1 MFRLEGVGGGKPN
14 FMAQAQVFVHGLGG
28 ALRSYCPGRAF
39 IKARQV
45 GNVVKKLI
53 FPFSPQG
60 ITDADSC
67 AVQVFVS
74 TAPDQRLTMGDQ
86 MPDSLQLVLGADLAA
101 QPIAQAM
108 RLANRHGLV
117 AGATGTGKTVTLQ
130 RMAEAFSDAGVAV
143 FAADIKG
150 DLCGLGAT
158 GNPQGKI
165 AERIAAMPWL
175 NHKPQAYPVTLWD
188 IHGQSGHPLRTTL
201 SEMGPLLLGSLLELT
216 DSQQSALYAAFKVA
230 DREGLLLL
238 DLKDLKALLNHLR
251 DNPELL
257 GDDAALMTTGSS
269 QALLRRL
276 ATLEQQGAE
285 ALFGEPA
292 LQLEDIL
299 QPTADGRGRI
309 HLLDASRL
317 VHEAPKVYA
326 TFLLWLLAELFEQLP
341 ERGDADKPLLALFFD
356 EAHLLFAGTPKALQ
370 ERLEQVVRLIRSKGV
385 GVYFVTQSPGDLPD
399 DVLAQL
405 GLRIQHGLRAFTAK
419 EQKSLRAVAEG
430 FRPNPAFDALSVL
443 TELGIG
449 EALVG
454 TLAEKGTPEIVQRV
468 LIAPPQSR
476 IGPLSEAERAALI
489 ASSPLQ
495 GRYDK
500 PIDRESAY
508 EVLMGRKGLAP
519 DPDAAPAKPAAEE
532 PGFTDQ
538 VGDFLGTA
546 AAQALK
552 SAMRQAA
559 NQLGR
564 QLVRGLMG
572 SLLGGK
578 KR

>member
-1 MFRLEGVGGGKPN
+1 
-14 FMAQAQVFVHGLGG
+14 
-28 ALRSYCPGRAF
+28 
-39 IKARQV
+39 
-45 GNVVKKLI
+45 
-53 FPFSPQG
+53 
-60 ITDADSC
+60 
-67 AVQVFVS
+67 
-74 TAPDQRLTMGDQ
+74 
-86 MPDSLQLVLGADLAA
+86 MPDSSQLVIGADFAG
-101 QPIAQAM
+101 QEIGQAM

-130 RMAEAFSDAGVAV
+130 RLAEAFSDAGVAV

-150 DLCGLGAT
+150 DLCGLGAA
-158 GNPQGKI
+158 GNPQGKV
-165 AERIAAMPWL
+165 AERIAGMPWL
-175 NHKPQAYPVTLWD
+175 NYQAQAYPVTLWD
-188 IHGQSGHPLRTTL
+188 IHGESGHPLRTTL
-201 SEMGPLLLGSLLELT
+201 SEMGPLLIGSLLELT

-238 DLKDLKALLNHLR
+238 DLKDLKALLNHLK
-251 DNPELL
+251 DNPQML

-356 EAHLLFAGTPKALQ
+356 EAHLLFGDTPKALQ

-385 GVYFVTQSPGDLPD
+385 GVYFVTQSPADLPD

-419 EQKSLRAVAEG
+419 EQKSLRAVADG
-430 FRPNPAFDALSVL
+430 FRSNPAFDTLSVL

-454 TLAEKGTPEIVQRV
+454 TLAEKGTPEMVQRV
-468 LIAPPQSR
+468 LVAPPQSR
-476 IGPLSEAERAALI
+476 IGPLTATERTVLI
-489 ASSPLQ
+489 AGSPFK

-508 EVLMGRKGLAP
+508 EILMGRKGLAP
-519 DPDAAPAKPAAEE
+519 EAGAPAGKPAVEE
-532 PGFTDQ
+532 PSLADRAGE
-538 VGDFLGTA
+538 FLGTA
-546 AAQALK
+546 AGQALK

-559 NQLGR
+559 NNLGK

-572 SLLGGK
+572 SLLGGS
-578 KR
+578 KRR

>member
-1 MFRLEGVGGGKPN
+1 
-14 FMAQAQVFVHGLGG
+14 
-28 ALRSYCPGRAF
+28 
-39 IKARQV
+39 
-45 GNVVKKLI
+45 
-53 FPFSPQG
+53 
-60 ITDADSC
+60 
-67 AVQVFVS
+67 
-74 TAPDQRLTMGDQ
+74 
-86 MPDSLQLVLGADLAA
+86 MPDSSQFILGADLAG
-101 QPIAQAM
+101 QPVAQAL

-130 RMAEAFSDAGVAV
+130 HLAEAFSDAGVAV
-143 FAADIKG
+143 FAADVKG
-150 DLCGLGAT
+150 DLCGLGAV
-158 GNPQGKI
+158 GNPQGKV
-165 AERIAAMPWL
+165 AERIAGMPWL
-175 NHKPQAYPVTLWD
+175 NHRPQAYPVTLWD
-188 IHGQSGHPLRTTL
+188 VHGKSGHPLRTTL
-201 SEMGPLLLGSLLELT
+201 SEMGPLLLGNLLELN
-216 DSQQSALYAAFKVA
+216 DSQQAALYAAFKVA

-238 DLKDLKALLNHLR
+238 DIKDLKALLAHLK
-251 DNPELL
+251 DNPQVL
-257 GDDAALMTTGSS
+257 GDDSALMTSGSS

-292 LQLEDIL
+292 LQLQDLL
-299 QPTADGRGRI
+299 QPVADGRGRI

-356 EAHLLFAGTPKALQ
+356 EAHLLFSGTPKALQ
-370 ERLEQVVRLIRSKGV
+370 DRLEQVVRLIRSKGV

-419 EQKSLRAVAEG
+419 EQKSLRAVADG
-430 FRPNPAFDALSVL
+430 FRPNPAFDTLAVL

-454 TLAEKGTPEIVQRV
+454 TLQDKGTPGMVERV

-489 ASSPLQ
+489 AASPLL

-508 EVLMGRKGLAP
+508 EMLMARKGEVPVAQQ
-519 DPDAAPAKPAAEE
+519 APAEE
-532 PGFTDQ
+532 SLADKA
-538 VGDFLGTA
+538 GDFLQSA
-546 AAQALK
+546 AGQAIK
-552 SAMRQAA
+552 SAVRQAA
-559 NQLGR
+559 NQFGR

-572 SLLGGK
+572 SLLGN
-578 KR
+578 KRR

>member
-1 MFRLEGVGGGKPN
+1 
-14 FMAQAQVFVHGLGG
+14 
-28 ALRSYCPGRAF
+28 
-39 IKARQV
+39 
-45 GNVVKKLI
+45 
-53 FPFSPQG
+53 
-60 ITDADSC
+60 
-67 AVQVFVS
+67 
-74 TAPDQRLTMGDQ
+74 
-86 MPDSLQLVLGADLAA
+86 MPDSSQFILGADLAG
-101 QPIAQAM
+101 QPVCQAM

-130 RMAEAFSDAGVAV
+130 HLAEAFSDAGVAV
-143 FAADIKG
+143 FAADVKG
-150 DLCGLGAT
+150 DLCGLGAV
-158 GNPQGKI
+158 GNPQGKV
-165 AERIAAMPWL
+165 AERIAGMPWL
-175 NHKPQAYPVTLWD
+175 EHRPQAYPVTLWD
-188 IHGQSGHPLRTTL
+188 VHGKSGHPLRTTL
-201 SEMGPLLLGSLLELT
+201 SEMGPLLLGNLLELN
-216 DSQQSALYAAFKVA
+216 DSQQAALYAAFKVA

-238 DLKDLKALLNHLR
+238 DIKDLKALLGHLK
-251 DNPELL
+251 DNPQVL
-257 GDDAALMTTGSS
+257 GEDRALMTSGSS

-292 LQLEDIL
+292 LQLPDLL
-299 QPTADGRGRI
+299 QPAADGRGRI

-356 EAHLLFAGTPKALQ
+356 EAHLLFSGTPKALQ
-370 ERLEQVVRLIRSKGV
+370 DRLEQVVRLIRSKGV

-419 EQKSLRAVAEG
+419 EQKSLRAVADG
-430 FRPNPAFDALSVL
+430 FRPNPAFDTLAVL

-454 TLAEKGTPEIVQRV
+454 TLQDKGTPGMVERV

-489 ASSPLQ
+489 AASPLQ

-508 EVLMGRKGLAP
+508 EILMARKGQVPSAQQ
-519 DPDAAPAKPAAEE
+519 APAEESLADKAGEFLQSAA
-532 PGFTDQ
+532 G
-538 VGDFLGTA
+538 
-546 AAQALK
+546 QAIK
-552 SAMRQAA
+552 SAVRQAA
-559 NQLGR
+559 NQFGR

-572 SLLGGK
+572 SLLGGS
-578 KR
+578 KRR

>member
-1 MFRLEGVGGGKPN
+1 
-14 FMAQAQVFVHGLGG
+14 
-28 ALRSYCPGRAF
+28 
-39 IKARQV
+39 
-45 GNVVKKLI
+45 
-53 FPFSPQG
+53 
-60 ITDADSC
+60 
-67 AVQVFVS
+67 
-74 TAPDQRLTMGDQ
+74 
-86 MPDSLQLVLGADLAA
+86 MPDSSQFILGADLAG
-101 QPIAQAM
+101 QPVCQAM

-130 RMAEAFSDAGVAV
+130 HLAEAFSDAGVAV
-143 FAADIKG
+143 FAADVKG
-150 DLCGLGAT
+150 DLCGLGAV
-158 GNPQGKI
+158 GSPQGKV
-165 AERIAAMPWL
+165 AERIAGMPWL
-175 NHKPQAYPVTLWD
+175 EHRPQAYPVTLWD
-188 IHGQSGHPLRTTL
+188 VHGKSGHPLRTTL
-201 SEMGPLLLGSLLELT
+201 SEMGPLLLGNLLELN
-216 DSQQSALYAAFKVA
+216 DSQQAALYAAFKVA

-238 DLKDLKALLNHLR
+238 DIKDLKALLGHLK
-251 DNPELL
+251 DNPQVL
-257 GDDAALMTTGSS
+257 GEDSALMTSGSS

-292 LQLEDIL
+292 LQLPDLL
-299 QPTADGRGRI
+299 QPAADGRGRI

-356 EAHLLFAGTPKALQ
+356 EAHLLFSGTPKALQ
-370 ERLEQVVRLIRSKGV
+370 DRLEQVVRLIRSKGV

-419 EQKSLRAVAEG
+419 EQKSLRAVADG
-430 FRPNPAFDALSVL
+430 FRPNPAFDTLAVL

-454 TLAEKGTPEIVQRV
+454 TLQDKGTPGMVERV

-489 ASSPLQ
+489 AASPLQ

-508 EVLMGRKGLAP
+508 EILMARKGQVPSAQQ
-519 DPDAAPAKPAAEE
+519 APAEESLADKAGEFLQSAA
-532 PGFTDQ
+532 G
-538 VGDFLGTA
+538 
-546 AAQALK
+546 QAIK
-552 SAMRQAA
+552 SAVRQAA
-559 NQLGR
+559 NQFGR

-572 SLLGGK
+572 SLLGGS
-578 KR
+578 KRR

>member
-1 MFRLEGVGGGKPN
+1 
-14 FMAQAQVFVHGLGG
+14 
-28 ALRSYCPGRAF
+28 
-39 IKARQV
+39 
-45 GNVVKKLI
+45 
-53 FPFSPQG
+53 
-60 ITDADSC
+60 
-67 AVQVFVS
+67 
-74 TAPDQRLTMGDQ
+74 
-86 MPDSLQLVLGADLAA
+86 MPDSQEIALGADLGG
-101 QPIAQAM
+101 QPVFQAL
-108 RLANRHGLV
+108 RLTNRHGLV

-130 RMAEAFSDAGVAV
+130 RLAEAFSDAGVAV

-150 DLCGLGAT
+150 DLCGLGAA

-165 AERIAAMPWL
+165 AERIAGMPWL
-175 NHKPQAYPVTLWD
+175 NHRPQAYPVTLWD
-188 IHGQSGHPLRTTL
+188 IDGKSGHPLRTTL
-201 SEMGPLLLGSLLELT
+201 SEMGPLLLGNLLELS

-238 DLKDLKALLNHLR
+238 DIKDLKALLNHLR
-251 DNPELL
+251 DNPQLL
-257 GDDAALMTTGSS
+257 GEDGALMTTGSS
-269 QALLRRL
+269 QALQRRL
-276 ATLEQQGAE
+276 AVLEQQGAE

-299 QPTADGRGRI
+299 RPASDGRGRI

-356 EAHLLFAGTPKALQ
+356 EAHLLFADTPKALQ

-399 DVLAQL
+399 DILAQL

-419 EQKSLRAVAEG
+419 EQKSLRAVADG

-454 TLAEKGTPEIVQRV
+454 TLEDKGTPAMVQRV

-476 IGPLSEAERAALI
+476 IGPLSDAERAGLI
-489 ASSPLQ
+489 SQSPLA

-508 EVLMGRKGLAP
+508 EILVTRKASETSQA
-519 DPDAAPAKPAAEE
+519 DVPAQESE
-532 PGFTDQ
+532 SF
-538 VGDFLGTA
+538 GDKASEFLGSVA
-546 AAQALK
+546 GQAVK
-552 SAMRQAA
+552 NAMRQAA
-559 NQLGR
+559 TQLGR
-564 QLVRGLMG
+564 ELVRGLMG
-572 SLLGGK
+572 SLLGSK
-578 KR
+578 KRR

>member
-1 MFRLEGVGGGKPN
+1 M
-14 FMAQAQVFVHGLGG
+14 
-28 ALRSYCPGRAF
+28 S
-39 IKARQV
+39 
-45 GNVVKKLI
+45 
-53 FPFSPQG
+53 
-60 ITDADSC
+60 DS
-67 AVQVFVS
+67 A
-74 TAPDQRLTMGDQ
+74 
-86 MPDSLQLVLGADLAA
+86 QLVLGADLTG
-101 QPIAQAM
+101 QPITQPM

-130 RMAEAFSDAGVAV
+130 RMAEAFSDAGIAV

-150 DLCGLGAT
+150 DLCGLGAA

-165 AERIAAMPWL
+165 AERIASMPWL
-175 NHKPQAYPVTLWD
+175 NHQPQAYPVTLWD
-188 IHGQSGHPLRTTL
+188 VFGQSGHPLRTTL

-238 DLKDLKALLNHLR
+238 DIKDLKALLNHLR
-251 DNPELL
+251 EKPELL
-257 GDDAALMTTGSS
+257 GEDSALLTTGSS

-276 ATLEQQGAE
+276 AVLEQQGAE

-299 QPTADGRGRI
+299 QPTGDGRGRI

-317 VHEAPKVYA
+317 VHEAPKIYA

-341 ERGDADKPLLALFFD
+341 ERGDADKPVLALFFD
-356 EAHLLFAGTPKALQ
+356 EAHLLFTGTPKALQ

-399 DVLAQL
+399 NVLAQL
-405 GLRIQHGLRAFTAK
+405 GLRVQHGLRAFTTK
-419 EQKSLRAVAEG
+419 EQKSLRAVADG
-430 FRPNPAFDALSVL
+430 FRPNPAFDSLSVL

-454 TLAEKGTPEIVQRV
+454 TLQEKGTPAMVQRV

-476 IGPLSEAERAALI
+476 IGPLSEAERASLI
-489 ASSPLQ
+489 SQSPLA

-500 PIDRESAY
+500 PVDRESAY
-508 EVLMGRKGLAP
+508 EMLMARKVAVPVEEAKAEPSLGDQAGTFFGSLA
-519 DPDAAPAKPAAEE
+519 
-532 PGFTDQ
+532 G
-538 VGDFLGTA
+538 
-546 AAQALK
+546 QAVK
-552 SAMRQAA
+552 TAMRQAA
-559 NQLGR
+559 NQIGR
-564 QLVRGLMG
+564 ELVRGLMG

>member
-1 MFRLEGVGGGKPN
+1 
-14 FMAQAQVFVHGLGG
+14 
-28 ALRSYCPGRAF
+28 
-39 IKARQV
+39 
-45 GNVVKKLI
+45 
-53 FPFSPQG
+53 
-60 ITDADSC
+60 
-67 AVQVFVS
+67 
-74 TAPDQRLTMGDQ
+74 
-86 MPDSLQLVLGADLAA
+86 MPDSHTIVLGSGPDGLAVS
-101 QPIAQAM
+101 QAL
-108 RLANRHGLV
+108 RLGNRHGLV

-130 RMAEAFSDAGVAV
+130 RLAEAFSDAGVAV

-150 DLCGLGAT
+150 DLCGLGAA
-158 GNPQGKI
+158 GDPQGKI
-165 AERIAAMPWL
+165 AERIAGMPWL
-175 NHKPQAYPVTLWD
+175 NHRPQAYPVTLWD
-188 IHGQSGHPLRTTL
+188 IQGKTGHPLRTTL

-216 DSQQSALYAAFKVA
+216 DSQQAALYAAFKVA

-238 DLKDLKALLNHLR
+238 DIKDLKALLNHLR
-251 DNPELL
+251 DNPQLL
-257 GDDAALMTTGSS
+257 GEDSSLMTTGSS
-269 QALLRRL
+269 QALQRRL
-276 ATLEQQGAE
+276 AILEQQGAE

-292 LQLEDIL
+292 LQLEDL
-299 QPTADGRGRI
+299 LEPASDGRGRI

-356 EAHLLFAGTPKALQ
+356 EAHLLFADTPKALQ

-419 EQKSLRAVAEG
+419 EQKSLRAVADG
-430 FRPNPAFDALSVL
+430 FRPNPDINTLEVL
-443 TELGIG
+443 TQLGIG

-454 TLAEKGTPEIVQRV
+454 TLQDKGTPAMVQQV

-476 IGPLSEAERAALI
+476 IGPLSEAERASLI
-489 ASSPLQ
+489 ARSPLA

-508 EVLMGRKGLAP
+508 EMLIARKVATP
-519 DPDAAPAKPAAEE
+519 DSADLPKKTEE
-532 PGFTDQ
+532 EQQSFSDMAG
-538 VGDFLGTA
+538 GFLGGIAGQAMKNA
-546 AAQALK
+546 A
-552 SAMRQAA
+552 RQAA

-572 SLLGGK
+572 SLLGGGK
-578 KR
+578 KRR

>member
-1 MFRLEGVGGGKPN
+1 MTD
-14 FMAQAQVFVHGLGG
+14 
-28 ALRSYCPGRAF
+28 
-39 IKARQV
+39 
-45 GNVVKKLI
+45 
-53 FPFSPQG
+53 PQ
-60 ITDADSC
+60 
-67 AVQVFVS
+67 
-74 TAPDQRLTMGDQ
+74 L
-86 MPDSLQLVLGADLAA
+86 LVLGADPDG
-101 QPIAQAM
+101 QPVAQAW
-108 RLANRHGLV
+108 RLANRHGLI

-130 RMAEAFSDAGVAV
+130 RLAESFSDAGVAV

-150 DLCGLGAT
+150 DLCGLGAA
-158 GNPQGKI
+158 GSPQGKV
-165 AERIAAMPWL
+165 AERIAQMPWL
-175 NHKPQAYPVTLWD
+175 AHRPQAYPVTLWD
-188 IHGQSGHPLRTTL
+188 VHGHSGHPLRTTL

-216 DSQQSALYAAFKVA
+216 DSQQAALYASFKVA

-238 DLKDLKALLNHLR
+238 DLKDLKALLNHLK

-257 GDDAALMTTGSS
+257 GEDSALMTTGSS

-276 ATLEQQGAE
+276 AILEQQGAE

-299 QPTADGRGRI
+299 QPAADGRGRI

-341 ERGDADKPLLALFFD
+341 ERGDAEKPLLALFFD
-356 EAHLLFAGTPKALQ
+356 EAHLLFNATPKALQ

-385 GVYFVTQSPGDLPD
+385 GVYFVTQSPSDLPD

-419 EQKSLRAVAEG
+419 EQKSLKAVAEG
-430 FRPNPAFDALSVL
+430 FRPNPELDTLAVL

-454 TLAEKGTPEIVQRV
+454 TLQDKGMPAMVQRV
-468 LIAPPQSR
+468 MIAPPQSR
-476 IGPLSEAERAALI
+476 IGPLSEAERAVLI
-489 ASSPLQ
+489 RQSPLA

-500 PIDRESAY
+500 PVDRESAY
-508 EVLMGRKGLAP
+508 EMLMARKLAP
-519 DPDAAPAKPAAEE
+519 SAAPASLGDKA
-532 PGFTDQ
+532 
-538 VGDFLGTA
+538 GDFLAGA
-546 AAQALK
+546 AGQALK

-559 NQLGR
+559 NQFGR

-572 SLLGGK
+572 SLLGGS
-578 KR
+578 KRK

>member
-1 MFRLEGVGGGKPN
+1 
-14 FMAQAQVFVHGLGG
+14 
-28 ALRSYCPGRAF
+28 
-39 IKARQV
+39 
-45 GNVVKKLI
+45 
-53 FPFSPQG
+53 
-60 ITDADSC
+60 
-67 AVQVFVS
+67 
-74 TAPDQRLTMGDQ
+74 
-86 MPDSLQLVLGADLAA
+86 MPDSSQLVIGADLAG

-130 RMAEAFSDAGVAV
+130 RLAEAFSDAGVAV

-150 DLCGLGAT
+150 DLCGLGAAGT
-158 GNPQGKI
+158 PQGKV
-165 AERIAAMPWL
+165 AERIAGMPWL
-175 NHKPQAYPVTLWD
+175 NYKPQAYPVTLWD
-188 IHGQSGHPLRTTL
+188 IHGESGHPLRTTL
-201 SEMGPLLLGSLLELT
+201 SEMGPLLIGSLLELT
-216 DSQQSALYAAFKVA
+216 DSQQAALYAAFKVA

-238 DLKDLKALLNHLR
+238 DLKDLKALLNHLK
-251 DNPELL
+251 DNPQML

-299 QPTADGRGRI
+299 QPAADGRGRI

-356 EAHLLFAGTPKALQ
+356 EAHLLFGDTPKALQ

-385 GVYFVTQSPGDLPD
+385 GVYFVTQSPADLPD

-405 GLRIQHGLRAFTAK
+405 GLRIQHGLRAFTTK
-419 EQKSLRAVAEG
+419 EQKSLRAVADG
-430 FRPNPAFDALSVL
+430 FRPNPAFNSLSVL

-454 TLAEKGTPEIVQRV
+454 TLADKGTPQMVERV
-468 LIAPPQSR
+468 LVAPPQSR
-476 IGPLSEAERAALI
+476 IGPLSQTERTMLI
-489 ASSPLQ
+489 AGSPFK

-508 EVLMGRKGLAP
+508 EILMGRKNLAPEPETPAGKPAVPEPGLA
-519 DPDAAPAKPAAEE
+519 DRAGE
-532 PGFTDQ
+532 
-538 VGDFLGTA
+538 FLGTA
-546 AAQALK
+546 AGQALK

-559 NQLGR
+559 NNLGK

-572 SLLGGK
+572 SLLGGS
-578 KR
+578 KRR